1 MTPDD
6 ENPTDDGDAVP
17 APEPSEGVRLIAADE
32 VDKVADRD
40 GVAKRRRSD
49 QPKYGDRP
57 PSPPDDVRPTIR
69 FPLPDTG
76 DAGDLERPRVA
87 PVERQV
93 AEGSATPVPDA
104 PPPPAEP
111 EDVTTV
117 ILGDAEQPVLD
128 LGPSTGEAVLP
139 HWTEPPT
146 GQVPRVVVGDD
157 PGTDADEEERWS
169 SYAAGSTRWRDEHD
183 TSDHGDLMADL
194 AAESEDSAGPAP
206 SAGALDTAP
215 RASDE
220 AYLNFDDV
228 DLASGQPAQAARGA
242 RRPAPSSTK
251 ASSGPIDLSGGG
263 APPPPP
269 PPPLPPASERTA
281 GRRRRGSERAPGTP
295 PPPPPARTSGFPS
308 TNPGPVD
315 PSIDPAAPRSRRPA
329 PPPDDPDGGDGA
341 GRNVPQAVVVGL
353 VIAAVAAVAFIIG
366 PAAAMVLVTV
376 VVFLAGAEYFAA
388 VQRGGFRPAT
398 LLGLVAVGIL
408 PLAAYWRGEAAV
420 PLVLFLSLAVGV
432 LWFILGVGG
441 RARPTANLGVT
452 FLGIVWVGVLGSFA
466 ALILD
471 IPVEGVSI
479 LLLTVVAAVAADV
492 GGFFVGRSIGRTPL
506 SATSPNKTVEG
517 LLGGIVATLLAVFV
531 VSVLLGVGP
540 FSAGQALVFG
550 LVAALVSPLGDLAE
564 SLLKRDLGLKDMGS
578 LLPQHGGL
586 FDRFDALLFV
596 LPTAYYVTR
605 YFGFAG

>member
-1 MTPDD
+1 M
-6 ENPTDDGDAVP
+6 P
-17 APEPSEGVRLIAADE
+17 AA
-32 VDKVADRD
+32 
-40 GVAKRRRSD
+40 
-49 QPKYGDRP
+49 
-57 PSPPDDVRPTIR
+57 
-69 FPLPDTG
+69 F
-76 DAGDLERPRVA
+76 ERPRVA

-93 AEGSATPVPDA
+93 AEGSVVPTPEV
-104 PPPPAEP
+104 PPPPPEP
-111 EDVTTV
+111 DDVTTV
-117 ILGDAEQPVLD
+117 ILGDAEQPILD
-128 LGPSTGEAVLP
+128 LGPGTGEAALP

-146 GQVPRVVVGDD
+146 GQVPRVVIGDD
-157 PGTDADEEERWS
+157 VPVDPGEEERWS
-169 SYAAGSTRWRDEHD
+169 TYAAGATRWRDEND

-194 AAESEDSAGPAP
+194 AAQSDDAP
-206 SAGALDTAP
+206 ELPSSSGALDTAP
-215 RASDE
+215 RSTDE

-228 DLASGQPAQAARGA
+228 DLAPGQPA
-242 RRPAPSSTK
+242 RPASSGRRRAPS
-251 ASSGPIDLSGGG
+251 ASRASGGPIDLSGGG

-269 PPPLPPASERTA
+269 PPLPPASEPTA
-281 GRRRRGSERAPGTP
+281 GRRRRGSERASATP
-295 PPPPPARTSGFPS
+295 PPPPRSSGFPS

-315 PSIDPAAPRSRRPA
+315 PAADPAAPRSRRPA
-329 PPPDDPDGGDGA
+329 PPPDDPDGGGA

-408 PLAAYWRGEAAV
+408 PVAAYWRGEAAV

-452 FLGIVWVGVLGSFA
+452 LLGIVWVGVLGSFA

-471 IPVEGVSI
+471 IPAEGVSI

-506 SATSPNKTVEG
+506 SSTSPHKTVEG

-531 VSVLLGVGP
+531 FSVILGVGP
-540 FSAGQALVFG
+540 FSAGQALVVG
-550 LVAALVSPLGDLAE
+550 LVISLVSPLGDLAE

-586 FDRFDALLFV
+586 FDRFDALLFA
-596 LPTAYYVTR
+596 LPTAYYLTR

>member
-269 PPPLPPASERTA
+269 PPPLPPRPSAPQGVADGDRRERPEPPLLRHRHARPASPRRTRVPSTLRSTPRRPVLVDLPLRPTIRTA
-281 GRRRRGSERAPGTP
+281 AT
-295 PPPPPARTSGFPS
+295 
-308 TNPGPVD
+308 
-315 PSIDPAAPRSRRPA
+315 
-329 PPPDDPDGGDGA
+329 
-341 GRNVPQAVVVGL
+341 
-353 VIAAVAAVAFIIG
+353 G
-366 PAAAMVLVTV
+366 PAAT
-376 VVFLAGAEYFAA
+376 YP
-388 VQRGGFRPAT
+388 RPWSW
-398 LLGLVAVGIL
+398 VSSS
-408 PLAAYWRGEAAV
+408 PPSQPW
-420 PLVLFLSLAVGV
+420 PSSS
-432 LWFILGVGG
+432 
-441 RARPTANLGVT
+441 ARPRP
-452 FLGIVWVGVLGSFA
+452 WCW
-466 ALILD
+466 
-471 IPVEGVSI
+471 
-479 LLLTVVAAVAADV
+479 
-492 GGFFVGRSIGRTPL
+492 
-506 SATSPNKTVEG
+506 
-517 LLGGIVATLLAVFV
+517 
-531 VSVLLGVGP
+531 
-540 FSAGQALVFG
+540 
-550 LVAALVSPLGDLAE
+550 
-564 SLLKRDLGLKDMGS
+564 
-578 LLPQHGGL
+578 
-586 FDRFDALLFV
+586 
-596 LPTAYYVTR
+596 
-605 YFGFAG
+605 